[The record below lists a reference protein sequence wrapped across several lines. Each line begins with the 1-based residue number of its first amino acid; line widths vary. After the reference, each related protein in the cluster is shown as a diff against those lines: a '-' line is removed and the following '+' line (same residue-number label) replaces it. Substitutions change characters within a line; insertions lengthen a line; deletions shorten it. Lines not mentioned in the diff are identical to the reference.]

1 VSPGPQAPLTAIPPS
16 LVSVADYEAM
26 AEQHLNTRAWAY
38 LQGGAADE
46 LTVADN
52 CEAYRQIRLLPQA
65 LQDVRGGHA
74 RIELFGDVFD
84 HPLLVAPVAYQ
95 RLFHPDGELATVQGA
110 GAMAAPMVVSAFTS
124 TPLPDIAAQAAA
136 PLWFQLYWQGD
147 REASLAL
154 VRLAEAAGCRA
165 LVFTVDA
172 PVGGARNRE
181 QRAGFA
187 LPAGIR
193 AVHIGSGQGTANG
206 LPGGSAVFDGLMA
219 GAPTWADVAWLARRT
234 RLPLVLKGI
243 LHPLDVRRAIEAGA
257 RGIVVSNHGGRVLD
271 TTPATIELL
280 PALKAVAGEQLKV
293 LVDGGIRRG
302 TDVFKALA
310 LGADAVML
318 GRPCIYG
325 LATAGALGVAHLLRL
340 LREELEM
347 TMALCGCREVASIS
361 RDCLLNP
368 PE

>member
-1 VSPGPQAPLTAIPPS
+1 
-16 LVSVADYEAM
+16 M
-26 AEQHLNTRAWAY
+26 
-38 LQGGAADE
+38 
-46 LTVADN
+46 
-52 CEAYRQIRLLPQA
+52 
-65 LQDVRGGHA
+65 
-74 RIELFGDVFD
+74 
-84 HPLLVAPVAYQ
+84 
-95 RLFHPDGELATVQGA
+95 
-110 GAMAAPMVVSAFTS
+110 
-124 TPLPDIAAQAAA
+124 
-136 PLWFQLYWQGD
+136 
-147 REASLAL
+147 
-154 VRLAEAAGCRA
+154 
-165 LVFTVDA
+165 
-172 PVGGARNRE
+172 
-181 QRAGFA
+181 
-187 LPAGIR
+187 
-193 AVHIGSGQGTANG
+193 
-206 LPGGSAVFDGLMA
+206 FDGLMA
-219 GAPTWADVAWLARRT
+219 GAPTWADVAWLARLT

-293 LVDGGIRRG
+293 LADGGIRRG
-302 TDVFKALA
+302 SDVFKALA